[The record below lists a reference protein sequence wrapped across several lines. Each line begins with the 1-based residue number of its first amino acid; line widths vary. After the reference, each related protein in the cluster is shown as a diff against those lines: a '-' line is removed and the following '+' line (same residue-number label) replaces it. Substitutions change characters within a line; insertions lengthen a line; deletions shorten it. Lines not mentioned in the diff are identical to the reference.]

1 MPTVNPG
8 PAVTQTLNTVDVLT
22 PVNTTNNPAVQGS
35 NALRLLATYRDMP
48 VSGLGDIA
56 LPVINATVWAPVS
69 VAITNSKLA
78 GVSGSVATATLS
90 VNAGPGVTGTSL
102 RASAALTNN
111 TAATAFITAASA
123 TTNVAATSQTI
134 YVNVTV
140 AVATG
145 TVDIFIYGYDLS

>member
-35 NALRLLATYRDMP
+35 NALRLLAVFRDMP
-48 VSGLGDIA
+48 VSGLGDIQ
-56 LPVINATVWAPVS
+56 LPVINATSWAPVS
-69 VAITNSKLA
+69 VALTNSKLA
-78 GVSGSVATATLS
+78 GVSGSVAAATLS
-90 VNAGPGVTGTSL
+90 INSGPAVSGTSL
-102 RASAALTNN
+102 RGSAALTNN
-111 TAATAFITAASA
+111 TSATAFITAASA
-123 TTNVAATSQTI
+123 TTNVAVASQTI

-145 TVDIFIYGYDLS
+145 TVDVFIYGYDLS